1 MHEELVRLLEE
12 WKKYKAEAD
21 KNETRH
27 IAEKELG
34 SIGIEIEKQFFKMIE
49 AKCTDEITKEERKI
63 IEGAFKFLITEVI

>member
-1 MHEELVRLLEE
+1 MHEELLRLLEE

-34 SIGIEIEKQFFKMIE
+34 SIGIEI
-49 AKCTDEITKEERKI
+49 
-63 IEGAFKFLITEVI
+63 GAEFHADWL